1 MRDRSHEIIGDDKE
15 ELGPLL
21 KLVQQKLGLDEESA
35 YLFHL
40 EMWIYVHG
48 IAAMLATSYLEWNE
62 EFISRVLT
70 DRYEGLKDRYVK
82 GE

>member
-70 DRYEGLKDRYVK
+70 YRYEGLKDRYVK